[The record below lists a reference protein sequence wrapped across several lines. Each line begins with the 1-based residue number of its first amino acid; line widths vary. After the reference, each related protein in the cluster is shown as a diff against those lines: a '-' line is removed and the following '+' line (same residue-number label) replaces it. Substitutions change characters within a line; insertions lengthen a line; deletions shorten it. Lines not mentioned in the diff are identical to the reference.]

1 MGLETALKLYGEWK
15 TLIKILFVCSG
26 NKGISSIVKSQ
37 ADSLISKGIELK
49 ISPIIGKGVWGYLN
63 NIPSLKKQ
71 IEAMKP
77 DIIHSHYSYCG
88 IISSMASKKVPII
101 ASLMG
106 SDTHQSKF
114 MKFIIKFFSDY
125 RWTKTIVK
133 SEDMKLRL
141 NFKNAIVLP
150 NGVNLDL
157 FKPLDKKECRINL
170 GWELDHKYILFA
182 ANPDRKEKNF
192 ALAQSAMNNIKMNH
206 AELKIVYNRNH
217 SQMPVYLNA
226 ADILLLTSKWEGS
239 PNIVKEAMAC
249 NIPVVSTKVGDIE
262 YLFGNIEGYYYTDHD
277 SDKLAE
283 KINYVLNNDIKPNG
297 RQRIIDLKLDSESVA
312 NKLIQL
318 YQEVLSK

>member
-1 MGLETALKLYGEWK
+1 M
-15 TLIKILFVCSG
+15 
-26 NKGISSIVKSQ
+26 KSQ
-37 ADSLISKGIELK
+37 AESLKNKGIELT
-49 ISPIIGKGVWGYLN
+49 IFPIIGKGIWGYLK
-63 NIPSLKKQ
+63 NIAPMKKQ
-71 IEAMKP
+71 IEAIKP

-88 IISSMASKKVPII
+88 IISSIASKKVPIV

-125 RWTKTIVK
+125 RWSKTIVK

-141 NFKNAIVLP
+141 DLKNAIVLP
-150 NGVNLDL
+150 NGVDLDL

-170 GWELDHKYILFA
+170 GWKLDHKYILFA

-192 ALAQSAMNNIKMNH
+192 ALAQATMDRIKINS
-206 AELKIVYNRNH
+206 AELKIIYHIDH

-226 ADILLLTSKWEGS
+226 ANVLLLTSKWEGS

-249 NIPVVSTKVGDIE
+249 NIPVVATKVGDIE
-262 YLFGNIEGYYYTDHD
+262 YLFGNTEGYYYTDPD
-277 SDKLAE
+277 PDKLAE

-297 RQRIIDLKLDSESVA
+297 RQRIIDLKLDSESIA
-312 NKLIQL
+312 DKLIQL